1 MASLCEW
8 FLMLLGPFVLG
19 CYVMGPLVMGPYVGA
34 PHTYDHEGEKG
45 EADGDNDVLCHV
57 ALAEALLQH
66 RLVPAAHESLLLLKG
81 LSHETDLA
89 FDDKHG

>member
-1 MASLCEW
+1 MEKSRIRDKHPGSATLPNPRPIALAQSC
-8 FLMLLGPFVLG
+8 P
-19 CYVMGPLVMGPYVGA
+19 PY
-34 PHTYDHEGEKG
+34 TYDHEGKEG

-81 LSHETDLA
+81 LSCETDLA
-89 FDDKHG
+89 FDDMHG